1 MSDGTPNLCL
11 GSYID
16 RTDSAAIDSDMADSD
31 AIAKPLV
38 RSVINPTDSAPLVTP
53 SSANQTN
60 ATAALALSSMLAA
73 NSEEGTVSESSS
85 PTAGPRL
92 RRASGSFRPSTP

>member
-11 GSYID
+11 ISYID
-16 RTDSAAIDSDMADSD
+16 PIDSAAIDSDMTDSD
-31 AIAKPLV
+31 AIAKPLA
-38 RSVINPTDSAPLVTP
+38 RSVIHPSDSTLLVTP
-53 SSANQTN
+53 SSTNQTN
-60 ATAALALSSMLAA
+60 ATAGLALSSMLAA